1 MSYLSQ
7 ELAIREDFIEEK
19 LKSLI
24 DQKPKTLKT
33 EDQAPDADSAPASD
47 EEEFKSIRQPLR
59 TAVQDDPDDPDD
71 EDPSSSTD
79 EEKTS
84 RPKRASGRGDRR
96 KQARGRR
103 RRKMSIL
110 DRDCSN
116 TQRRFRSSKEGM
128 MKAFLFS

>member
-1 MSYLSQ
+1 VLLESRICDQ
-7 ELAIREDFIEEK
+7 RRPHGRK

-24 DQKPKTLKT
+24 DQKPRTLKT
-33 EDQAPDADSAPASD
+33 EAQAPDADCAPASP

-84 RPKRASGRGDRR
+84 RPKHASGRGRPEKTSKR
-96 KQARGRR
+96 TKKKEKEYTESRLFKHSEKLPKFKGR
-103 RRKMSIL
+103 
-110 DRDCSN
+110 DD
-116 TQRRFRSSKEGM
+116 
-128 MKAFLFS
+128 